1 MSVVV
6 DQFEV
11 VPTQPERGGEPAA
24 APAAQQAPSLMED
37 VERGLRTRAE
47 RAARLEAS

>member
-11 VPTQPERGGEPAA
+11 VPTQPESGDRPTA
-24 APAAQQAPSLMED
+24 APAAPRAQSFMED
-37 VERGLRTRAE
+37 VERELRTRAE

>member
-11 VPTQPERGGEPAA
+11 VPTQPAGGGEPAA
-24 APAAQQAPSLMED
+24 APAAPQAPSMED
-37 VERGLRTRAE
+37 VERELRTRAE